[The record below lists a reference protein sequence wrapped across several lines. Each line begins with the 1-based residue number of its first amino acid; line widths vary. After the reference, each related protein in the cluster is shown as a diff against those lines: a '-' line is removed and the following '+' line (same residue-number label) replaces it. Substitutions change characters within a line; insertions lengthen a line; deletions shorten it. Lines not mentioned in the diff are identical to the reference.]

1 MCGRVMMTLITPY
14 MTDDK
19 MSRNWAQPPALV
31 SYVDTVASLKKE
43 KKYLVLVQPILKTD
57 FFLFI
62 FFATEMLHIR
72 CNKMQRK

>member
-19 MSRNWAQPPALV
+19 MSQNWAQPPALV

-43 KKYLVLVQPILKTD
+43 KKYLVLVQPISKTD
-57 FFLFI
+57 FF
-62 FFATEMLHIR
+62 FFCH
-72 CNKMQRK
+72 